1 MGPAFSPEQKFASC
15 QAGDA
20 WQRWCARLCHGDTYS
35 QILSKSQVLGGNTRS
50 AMTAKVQVQKGRKK
64 VPKSFPLYPSLVMDR
79 KLVGLFAGECRCIIA
94 TIYDRHLISYWQFLI
109 TGLLGTEEDIQR
121 RKEDQLRSS
130 IQESRKHAQ
139 SLMGDT
145 RTIYSSFRTVF
156 DRIDLHVA
164 TV

>member
-1 MGPAFSPEQKFASC
+1 
-15 QAGDA
+15 
-20 WQRWCARLCHGDTYS
+20 
-35 QILSKSQVLGGNTRS
+35 
-50 AMTAKVQVQKGRKK
+50 MTAKVQVQKGRKK

-79 KLVGLFAGECRCIIA
+79 KLVGLFSGECRCIIA
-94 TIYDRHLISYWQFLI
+94 TIYDRNLISYWQFLI

-145 RTIYSSFRTVF
+145 RTIYSAFRTVF
-156 DRIDLHVA
+156 DRTDLHVA
-164 TV
+164 TI